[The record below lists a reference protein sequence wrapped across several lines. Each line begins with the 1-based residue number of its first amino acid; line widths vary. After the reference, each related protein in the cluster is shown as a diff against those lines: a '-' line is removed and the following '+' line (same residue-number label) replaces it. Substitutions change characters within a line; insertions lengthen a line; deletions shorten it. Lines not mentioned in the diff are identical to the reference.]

1 MLMSNKNSPRN
12 IYDPLATIRK
22 IEGIIMIKLEHF
34 KSKDFEYLLQWIDNE
49 KDLVQFAGDM
59 FSFPITELQIV
70 KYLKDNNRFVFK
82 VVFNGAIIGQAEIYL
97 EDKYNARL
105 CRILI
110 GNSKFRG
117 KGIGAQLINELLKMS
132 FEKLKVDGVNLNVFD
147 WNIGAI
153 KCYEKSGMK
162 INKGITKEAKY
173 REEKWIAIN
182 MSINKNEWKE

>member
-22 IEGIIMIKLEHF
+22 IEGIIMIKLEQF
-34 KSKDFEYLLQWIDNE
+34 KSKDFEYLLKWIDNE

-132 FEKLKVDGVNLNVFD
+132 FEELKVDRVYISPLLLRVQLK
-147 WNIGAI
+147 AQSI
-153 KCYEKSGMK
+153 K
-162 INKGITKEAKY
+162 
-173 REEKWIAIN
+173 
-182 MSINKNEWKE
+182 

>member
-1 MLMSNKNSPRN
+1 M
-12 IYDPLATIRK
+12 IR
-22 IEGIIMIKLEHF
+22 LEHF
-34 KSKDFEYLLQWIDNE
+34 KSKDFEYLLKWIDNE

-59 FSFPITELQIV
+59 FSFPITETQIIE
-70 KYLKDNNRFVFK
+70 YLKDNNRFVYK
-82 VVFNGAIIGQAEIYL
+82 VVFDGIVIGQAEIYL

-110 GNSKFRG
+110 GSSEYRG
-117 KGIGAQLINELLKMS
+117 KGIGAKLINELLKMS
-132 FEKLKVDGVNLNVFD
+132 FEELKVDRVNLNVFD

-162 INKGITKEAKY
+162 INKGITSEAKY

-182 MSINKNEWKE
+182 MSINKNDWKE

>member
-1 MLMSNKNSPRN
+1 
-12 IYDPLATIRK
+12 
-22 IEGIIMIKLEHF
+22 MIKLEYF
-34 KSKDFEYLLQWIDNE
+34 KSKDFEYLLKWIDNE

-59 FSFPITELQIV
+59 FSFPITETQIV
-70 KYLKDNNRFVFK
+70 KYLKDNNRSVFK
-82 VVFNGAIIGQAEIYL
+82 VVLNGVTIGQAEIYL

-117 KGIGAQLINELLKMS
+117 KGIGVQLMNELLKMS
-132 FEKLKVDGVNLNVFD
+132 FEGLKVDRVNLNVFD

-162 INKGITKEAKY
+162 INKGITKETKY

-182 MSINKNEWKE
+182 MSINKNDWKE